1 MKLRVRAM
9 LLSFCLLLPAFHRAD
24 AEPAAPAAPAPAA
37 SAPAGPAPAA
47 AMKPWNVDR
56 GLATILVRS
65 TVIALDQANRT
76 GNYTV
81 LHALASPT
89 FQNANTP
96 AKLADVFANFRRE
109 KFDLSAGAI
118 LEPQL
123 AFDPRIEANGLLH
136 IAGSFAGQPSP
147 FQFDLMYQ
155 LVDGRWLLEAISAG
169 TPGSQDKP
177 KDAQPSGAA
186 SAAVSPGP
194 QAASQ
199 GAPKQAAK
207 PAAPQSLLPRPD
219 KSNPPSTFRK
229 PQPPPQRTD
238 ELRKN

>member
-1 MKLRVRAM
+1 VKLRVRAM
-9 LLSFCLLLPAFHRAD
+9 LLSVCLLLPAIHRAA
-24 AEPAAPAAPAPAA
+24 AEPAAAPAAPAPAA
-37 SAPAGPAPAA
+37 SAPAPAA
-47 AMKPWNVDR
+47 ALKPWNVDR

-76 GNYTV
+76 GNYAV
-81 LHALASPT
+81 LHALASPS
-89 FQNANTP
+89 FQTANTP

-123 AFDPRIEANGLLH
+123 AFDPRVEANGLLH

-177 KDAQPSGAA
+177 KDAQQSGPAA
-186 SAAVSPGP
+186 TAAAPVTQPT
-194 QAASQ
+194 
-199 GAPKQAAK
+199 PKQAAK
-207 PAAPQSLLPRPD
+207 QAAKPGAPQSLLARPD
-219 KSNPPSTFRK
+219 KSNPPSTFSRQ
-229 PQPPPQRTD
+229 QPTQKTD
-238 ELRKN
+238 ELRRN

>member
-9 LLSFCLLLPAFHRAD
+9 LLSLGLLLPAFHRAD
-24 AEPAAPAAPAPAA
+24 AEPAAAPAPAPAA
-37 SAPAGPAPAA
+37 SAPAAPATAA
-47 AMKPWNVDR
+47 AMKPWHVDR
-56 GLATILVRS
+56 GLATMLVRS
-65 TVIALDQANRT
+65 TVIALDQANNT

-81 LHALASPT
+81 LHALASPS
-89 FQNANTP
+89 FQQANTP

-155 LVDGRWLLEAISAG
+155 LVDGHWLLEAISAG
-169 TPGSQDKP
+169 TPGSQDASKQGQKPAAAQTAATPPAPQNP
-177 KDAQPSGAA
+177 KDAKKP
-186 SAAVSPGP
+186 
-194 QAASQ
+194 AASQ
-199 GAPKQAAK
+199 
-207 PAAPQSLLPRPD
+207 SLLAPPDRPNTA
-219 KSNPPSTFRK
+219 SAFRK
-229 PQPPPQRTD
+229 QTPQPKPD
-238 ELRKN
+238 GLRRN